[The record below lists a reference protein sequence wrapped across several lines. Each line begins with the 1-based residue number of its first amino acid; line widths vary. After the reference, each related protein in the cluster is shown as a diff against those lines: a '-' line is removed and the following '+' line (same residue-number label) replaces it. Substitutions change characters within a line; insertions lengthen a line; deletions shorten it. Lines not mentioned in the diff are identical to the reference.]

1 MKQDL
6 PEAVEELKK
15 AAARFQIES
24 SGATPERLME
34 LLRIRREGLKFG
46 SPDLSLAQN
55 VRNRYDAVVKQ
66 VTRLM
71 MRDGKLAAAERV

>member
-1 MKQDL
+1 
-6 PEAVEELKK
+6 
-15 AAARFQIES
+15 
-24 SGATPERLME
+24 ME
-34 LLRIRREGLKFG
+34 LLRVRREGLKFG
-46 SPDLSLAQN
+46 SPDLSIAQN